1 MLVPRWKRGVGVE
14 GAGGEFEESG
24 GEINSEGV

>member
-1 MLVPRWKRGVGVE
+1 MLVPRWKRGWERG
-14 GAGGEFEESG
+14 GGEFGESG